1 MKTDGK
7 GSERLDNLRK
17 IKRVYEI
24 LALVCVGIGLL
35 FMIKPDIA
43 IVTLCRVCG
52 IFFLGYGVV
61 RLFGYFSKDLFQL
74 AFQFDLAIGLF
85 LMVIGAVL
93 IWRVDQIMIIFP
105 VVVGICILIDG
116 VCKLQTALDARKF
129 GIERWWI
136 ILLIAILVA
145 LVGACL
151 AVLPVGTTRFVVR
164 LLGFNLCLDGCLN
177 FWVVLKTVNI
187 LKRR

>member
-1 MKTDGK
+1 M
-7 GSERLDNLRK
+7 DNLQK

-24 LALVCVGIGLL
+24 LALACVGIGIF
-35 FMIKPDIA
+35 FMIRPDVA

-52 IFFLGYGVV
+52 VFFIVCGVV

-74 AFQFDLAIGLF
+74 AFQFDLAIGLL
-85 LMVIGAVL
+85 LMVIGVVL
-93 IWRVDQIMIIFP
+93 LWRVDQIVVIFP
-105 VVVGICILIDG
+105 VFVGICILIDG

-136 ILLIAILVA
+136 ILIIAILVA
-145 LVGACL
+145 FVGACL
-151 AVLPVGTTRFVVR
+151 AVLPVGTTRVVVR
-164 LLGFNLCLDGCLN
+164 LLGFNLSLDGCLN